1 MVITQWDWMQK
12 ISTLECLNWGVL
24 INKINKMTKGY
35 LYFIHCLYERLNV
48 LDDLILSKYERNV
61 LEVLLLEWSICL

>member
-1 MVITQWDWMQK
+1 
-12 ISTLECLNWGVL
+12 
-24 INKINKMTKGY
+24 MTKGY